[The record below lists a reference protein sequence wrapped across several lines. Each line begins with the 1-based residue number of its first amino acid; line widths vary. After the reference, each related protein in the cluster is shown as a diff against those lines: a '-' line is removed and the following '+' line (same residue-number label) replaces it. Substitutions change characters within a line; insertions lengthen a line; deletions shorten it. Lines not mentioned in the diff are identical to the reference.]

1 MSMNYVK
8 FFVFFLLLFYAF
20 THPVVG
26 QIQYILIVIVTDEFT
41 KLGSKNDFMKIFN
54 HMLIIYRNI
63 FFYLAV

>member
-1 MSMNYVK
+1 MSMNSVK

-20 THPVVG
+20 TGAVVG
-26 QIQYILIVIVTDEFT
+26 QIPPILIVIVTDEFT

>member
-1 MSMNYVK
+1 MSINSVK

-20 THPVVG
+20 TRPVVG
-26 QIQYILIVIVTDEFT
+26 QIHPILIVLVTDEFT

>member
-1 MSMNYVK
+1 MSMNPVK

-20 THPVVG
+20 TLTVVG
-26 QIQYILIVIVTDEFT
+26 QIHPILIVLVTDEFT

>member
-1 MSMNYVK
+1 MSMNSVK

-20 THPVVG
+20 TGTVVG
-26 QIQYILIVIVTDEFT
+26 QIHLILIVIVTDEFT

-54 HMLIIYRNI
+54 HMLIIYRNR